1 MRALVKNS
9 PGTGLELLDVPIPE
23 IGPMDVLIRIS
34 RTAICGT
41 DLHIWNWDPWAQKTI
56 PLPMTVGHE
65 YCGYVEKTGS
75 GVTDLAPGDYVSG
88 EGHLVCGRCRN
99 CLAGRRHLCPN
110 TEGVGVNRPGA
121 FAEFLS
127 LPYRNVYKLDP
138 SIPENLAAI
147 FDPLGN
153 AIHTA
158 LSWDLVAEDILI
170 TGAGPIGCMAAA
182 ICRFAGARHV
192 VVTDPNAFRL
202 ELAMQLGATR
212 TVNISQESLA
222 DVKRELGMKEGFDIG
237 LEMSGHPSGLAD
249 ILEHTSHGARI
260 SLLGIFPDKLE
271 VDFEKVIFKGLVLK
285 GIYGREMFETWYKM
299 SSMVRAGLDPSAVIT
314 HEFPVTNF
322 EEAFET
328 MLSGESGKVVLDW
341 S

>member
-1 MRALVKNS
+1 MRALVKTRPES
-9 PGTGLELLDVPIPE
+9 GLELLDVPVPD

-41 DLHIWNWDPWAQKTI
+41 DLHIWNWDSWAGKTI
-56 PLPMTVGHE
+56 PIPMTVGHE

-75 GVTDLAPGDYVSG
+75 GVTDLVPGDYVSG

-138 SIPENLAAI
+138 TIPENLAAI

-153 AIHTA
+153 AVHTA
-158 LSWDLVAEDILI
+158 LSWDLVAEDVLI

-182 ICRFAGARHV
+182 VCRFAGARHV
-192 VVTDPNAFRL
+192 VVTDPNPFRL
-202 ELAMQLGATR
+202 DLARQLGATR
-212 TVNISQESLA
+212 TINIDQESLA
-222 DVKRELGMKEGFDIG
+222 DVKEELDMKEGFDIG

-249 ILEHTSHGARI
+249 ILEHSSHGARI
-260 SLLGIFPDKLE
+260 SLLGIFPDKFE
-271 VDFEKVIFKGLVLK
+271 IDFDKVIFKGLILK

-299 SSMVRAGLDPSAVIT
+299 SSMIRAGLDPTAVIT
-314 HEFPVTNF
+314 HEFPVADF
-322 EEAFET
+322 EEAFQT
-328 MLSGESGKVVLDW
+328 MLSGKSGKIVLNW

>member
-158 LSWDLVAEDILI
+158 LSWDLVAYDVLI

-212 TVNISQESLA
+212 TVNISQESLT

>member
-1 MRALVKNS
+1 MRALLKTR
-9 PGTGLELLDVPIPE
+9 PEPGLELLDVPVPD

-41 DLHIWNWDPWAQKTI
+41 DLHIWNWDSWAGKTI
-56 PLPMTVGHE
+56 PIPMTVGHE

-75 GVTDLAPGDYVSG
+75 GVTDLVPGDYVSG

-138 SIPENLAAI
+138 AIPENLAAI

-153 AIHTA
+153 AVHTA
-158 LSWDLVAEDILI
+158 LSWDLVAEDVLI

-182 ICRFAGARHV
+182 VCRFAGARHV
-192 VVTDPNAFRL
+192 VVTDPNPFRL
-202 ELAMQLGATR
+202 DLARQLGATR
-212 TVNISQESLA
+212 TINIDQESLA
-222 DVKRELGMKEGFDIG
+222 DVKDELDMKEGFDIG

-249 ILEHTSHGARI
+249 ILEHSSHGARI
-260 SLLGIFPDKLE
+260 SLLGIFPDKFE
-271 VDFEKVIFKGLVLK
+271 IDFDKVIFKGLILK

-299 SSMVRAGLDPSAVIT
+299 SSMIRAGLDPTAVIT
-314 HEFPVTNF
+314 HEFPAADF
-322 EEAFET
+322 EEAFQT
-328 MLSGESGKVVLDW
+328 MLSGKSGKIVLNW